1 LLVASFFI
9 MEQRYAVDFLPLM
22 IFGYAFFLGEA
33 CQHRPLRGA
42 RRLVGTGMLVAVVF
56 SGVATLSSTL
66 SMIPV
71 SGAAAL
77 PGYKAFWLQ
86 RFRVINSRIDS
97 LTARAISED
106 RSTTRAPEEP

>member
-1 LLVASFFI
+1 
-9 MEQRYAVDFLPLM
+9 
-22 IFGYAFFLGEA
+22 
-33 CQHRPLRGA
+33 
-42 RRLVGTGMLVAVVF
+42 MLVAVVF

-66 SMIPV
+66 SVIPV